1 MNGVTVIAEHTV
13 KNVSGDYY
21 LLLIFCGLFAI
32 ELGALTICAIRE
44 MIDDHRNGGPVCA
57 DVILAIIF
65 VCSCLFF
72 SFGFVAFATEIA
84 KGGTHTEYTI
94 TLDES
99 ASYLEFTEKYEVLS
113 EEDGVYR
120 VREKSD
126 DNI

>member
-13 KNVSGDYY
+13 KNASGDYY
-21 LLLIFCGLFAI
+21 LFLIFCGLFAI
-32 ELGALTICAIRE
+32 AFAALTIWGIRE
-44 MIDDHRNGGPVCA
+44 MIDDHRNGGPVCT
-57 DVILAIIF
+57 DVIFAIIF

-72 SFGFVAFATEIA
+72 SFGFVAFSTEIV
-84 KGGTHTEYTI
+84 KGGTHTEYTV

-120 VREKSD
+120 VREKND